1 MCGIAG
7 YISNKSHDA
16 RAVICAMTDTLTHRG
31 PDATGFWSDESAG
44 IALGHRRLAIIDPTP
59 NGAQPM
65 VSASG
70 RYVIVLNGEIYNFET
85 LRKELG
91 RSGGKPWRGSSD
103 TEVALEAIET
113 WGFERALNKFI
124 GMFAFALWD
133 RRGRTLTLVRD
144 RMGEKP
150 LYYGMAG
157 SSFVFSSELKALR
170 AFPGADF
177 EIDRQ
182 ALSAFLQFSY
192 VPTPLSIYRGV
203 RKLVPGSYIIAS
215 VAQDGTVVVGETIRY
230 WCLDGISRDVR
241 AREFEAM
248 DDKQLTDELQT
259 RLSRTVRRQMVA
271 DVPLGAFLS
280 GGIDSSLIVSLMQTQ
295 ARQPI
300 RTFTIGF
307 HEKGYNE
314 APFAKGVANHLGT
327 DHIELYITA
336 SEAAAVITRLPQIY
350 DEPFADSSSIPTFLV
365 SQLTRQHVTVS
376 LSGDGG
382 DELFAGYPR
391 YQFCQDLWRRL
402 VKLPRWSRYIISTA
416 LTSPSPRAWDRAFN
430 FVLSNS
436 QRQQVNGHRM
446 HRLARVL
453 WADTFDELYVR
464 LISQWH
470 EEDGLVLSTVGQNG
484 NAVHE
489 WRDGSESVLNR
500 MRRFDLNQYLP
511 DDLLTKVDRASMHVS
526 LESRSPFLDHEI
538 VQFAW
543 EIPERVLVREGQGKW
558 ILRQLLDRYV
568 PRALVERP
576 KAGFAIPVSQ
586 WLRTELNEWAEEL
599 LDEQTLRTQGYLDPE
614 PIRRMWQEH
623 CSGKYDRHTY
633 LWNVLMFQ
641 AWLQSQ
647 HLNRD
652 HHDLHSWQ
660 HSGL

>member
-7 YISNKSHDA
+7 YVSPKPLDA
-16 RAVICAMTDTLTHRG
+16 RAVIEAMCNRLAHRG
-31 PDATGFWSDESAG
+31 PDASGVWLDPSAG
-44 IALGHRRLAIIDPTP
+44 LAMGHRRLAIIDLSPS
-59 NGAQPM
+59 GEQPM
-65 VSASG
+65 MSASE
-70 RYVIVLNGEIYNFET
+70 RYVIVFNGEVYNFEA
-85 LRKELG
+85 LRKEISRARNAG
-91 RSGGKPWRGSSD
+91 HKPWRGTSD
-103 TEVALEAIET
+103 TEVVLEAIET
-113 WGFERALNKFI
+113 WGFEEALKKFI
-124 GMFAFALWD
+124 GMYAFALWD
-133 RRGRTLTLVRD
+133 RRDRKLFLVRD

-157 SSFVFSSELKALR
+157 SSFVFGSELKALR
-170 AFPGADF
+170 AFPGVDF
-177 EIDRQ
+177 EINRQ
-182 ALSAFLQFSY
+182 ALSAFFQFSY

-203 RKLVPGSYIIAS
+203 RKLVPGSYIIVS
-215 VAQDGTVVVGETIRY
+215 VAPNGTVVVGEPIRY
-230 WCLDGISRDVR
+230 WSLDGISRDVR

-280 GGIDSSLIVSLMQTQ
+280 GGVDSSLIVSLMQAQ
-295 ARQPI
+295 SRHRV
-300 RTFTIGF
+300 RTFTIGLTDRSL
-307 HEKGYNE
+307 NE
-314 APFAKGVANHLGT
+314 APYAKMVAQHLGT
-327 DHIELYITA
+327 DHTEFYVDAT
-336 SEAAAVITRLPQIY
+336 AAASVIPRLSQIY
-350 DEPFADSSSIPTFLV
+350 DEPFADSSGIPTFLV
-365 SQLTRQHVTVS
+365 SQMARQHVTVS

-402 VKLPRWSRYIISTA
+402 AKLPRWSRDIISTA
-416 LTSPSPRAWDRAFN
+416 FTSLSPLAWDHAFN

-453 WADTFDELYVR
+453 LADTFDELYVR
-464 LISQWH
+464 VISQWH
-470 EEDGLVLSTVGQNG
+470 EEDGLVLGSEGQNG

-489 WRDGSESVLNR
+489 WRDGNEPVLNR
-500 MRRFDLNQYLP
+500 MRRFDLEQYLP

-543 EIPERVLVREGQGKW
+543 ALPERALVRERQGKW

-614 PIRRMWQEH
+614 PVRRMWQEH

-647 HLNRD
+647 TAAAGDRL
-652 HHDLHSWQ
+652 S
-660 HSGL
+660 SFG